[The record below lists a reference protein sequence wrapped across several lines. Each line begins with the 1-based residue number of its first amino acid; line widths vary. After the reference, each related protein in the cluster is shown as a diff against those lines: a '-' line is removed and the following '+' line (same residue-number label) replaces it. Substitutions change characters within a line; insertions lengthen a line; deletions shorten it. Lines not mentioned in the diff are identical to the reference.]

1 MLVLLT
7 RAFLSPIVSHLNVLM
22 VESEEQQ
29 DLSQRSEEVE
39 ADDDQGDGTAV
50 NDDDEE
56 EDDDDERN
64 SSLITPATP
73 TLASLDDPEQK
84 LLVKEVGDEAVW
96 SLSSAK
102 SGNGILQLRDS
113 STETYWQSDGVAQPH
128 TINIYFARR
137 RPISEIAFYLDFSL
151 DESYTP
157 KKFIIKAGNTYHDLE
172 EITSVEL
179 HEPIGWVS
187 VPVFAKPD
195 PLDDPIPDIDNDD
208 DEEDSKKEKKR
219 RALRSHLIQICV
231 AQMHQNGRD
240 THVRQVK
247 IFGPRSSTQSP
258 FVPSGQGEGASMN
271 FFHLPKFKTVE
282 LSQFSSIR

>member
-1 MLVLLT
+1 
-7 RAFLSPIVSHLNVLM
+7 M

-29 DLSQRSEEVE
+29 DLSRRSDEAEE
-39 ADDDQGDGTAV
+39 DDETAV
-50 NDDDEE
+50 NDDEDEK
-56 EDDDDERN
+56 D
-64 SSLITPATP
+64 SSLITPATL

-84 LLVKEVGDEAVW
+84 LLVKEVGDDAVW
-96 SLSSAK
+96 TLSSAK
-102 SGNGILQLRDS
+102 PGNGVLQLRDS

-128 TINIYFARR
+128 TINIYFSRR

-157 KKFIIKAGNTYHDLE
+157 KKLIIKAGNTYHDLE

-179 HEPIGWVS
+179 HEPVGWVS

-195 PLDDPIPDIDNDD
+195 PLDDPVADIDDD
-208 DEEDSKKEKKR
+208 DQDDSKKEKALR
-219 RALRSHLIQICV
+219 VLRSHLIQICV

-247 IFGPRSSTQSP
+247 IFGPRSSTHSTIGA
-258 FVPSGQGEGASMN
+258 SGQGGRTDGN
-271 FFHLPKFKTVE
+271 IFHLPKFNTVE